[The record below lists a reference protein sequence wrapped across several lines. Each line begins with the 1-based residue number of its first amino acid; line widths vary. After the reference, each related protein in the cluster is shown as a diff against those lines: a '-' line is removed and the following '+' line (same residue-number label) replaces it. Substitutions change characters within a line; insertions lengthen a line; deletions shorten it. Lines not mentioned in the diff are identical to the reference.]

1 MILFLFYR
9 LDLVIDSP
17 IIILPRF
24 ATSYEVLVAHL
35 GRICINNED
44 SDEVTGDRGSLWTVK
59 DRYNFEIRDMNL
71 YSLNIENKIQVF
83 TFKGD
88 SIP

>member
-1 MILFLFYR
+1 M
-9 LDLVIDSP
+9 VIDSP
-17 IIILPRF
+17 TIILPRL

-35 GRICINNED
+35 GRISVNNED
-44 SDEVTGDRGSLWTVK
+44 TDEVTGEHGSLWTVK
-59 DRYNFEIRDMNL
+59 DRYNIEIRDMNL
-71 YSLNIENKIQVF
+71 YSLNIENRIQVL